1 VLAAGII
8 LGWAAYGLGSWGYC
22 LVRGWDVPF
31 RAWFSPL
38 NPYQFPPDGPKKI
51 PDTKLFPG
59 SPSGVTETPVTSQLG
74 KTGIVQTLQQSA
86 DQLQQTPGPPVS
98 RGGRP

>member
-1 VLAAGII
+1 MI

-22 LVRGWDVPF
+22 LIRGWDVPF

-38 NPYQFPPDGPKKI
+38 NPYQFPPGGTPPPI

-59 SPSGVTETPVTSQLG
+59 SAAAAGKHPVDVANPAYWQQLG
-74 KTGIVQTLQQSA
+74 QQIA
-86 DQLQQTPGPPVS
+86 DQFGPPAQPGPFVS
-98 RGGRP
+98 KGGQP

>member
-22 LVRGWDVPF
+22 LIRGWDVPF

-38 NPYQFPPDGPKKI
+38 NPYQFPPGGPAPI
-51 PDTKLFPG
+51 PDNKLFPG
-59 SPSGVTETPVTSQLG
+59 SAATAAAGKHPVDVANPVFWQQIG
-74 KTGIVQTLQQSA
+74 QTAA
-86 DQLQQTPGPPVS
+86 DALNPKPKG
-98 RGGRP
+98 